1 MLEREQIVQIVQNQ
15 CSNGAEYALTAPKLD
30 RPSLSF
36 GTGADSADSAE
47 SAGKSKQLFQGLRP
61 KYYVTPCS
69 DAGPGT
75 IHSGEPDAYRQP
87 FTTNISYVRVFP
99 TTHEAIFLNHNV
111 ADSDVSAEASAIS
124 RRISAIS
131 PRAAKAGPTDTQL

>member
-1 MLEREQIVQIVQNQ
+1 MLEREQIVQKVQNQ
-15 CSNGAEYALTAPKLD
+15 CSNCAEYALTAPKLD

-36 GTGADSADSAE
+36 GTGADSADSA
-47 SAGKSKQLFQGLRP
+47 GKSKQLFEGLRP
-61 KYYVTPCS
+61 KNYVTPCS

-87 FTTNISYVRVFP
+87 FTTNTSYVRVFP
-99 TTHEAIFLNHNV
+99 TTHEAVFLNHNV
-111 ADSDVSAEASAIS
+111 ADSDISAEASAIS